1 MGFVDKLRNEVR
13 MVRNITK
20 YLEREEA
27 KQQQIINKM
36 KDVCVQTKMI

>member
-20 YLEREEA
+20 YFEKEEA
-27 KQQQIINKM
+27 KQRRTNMKK
-36 KDVCVQTKMI
+36 KDVAVQTTN

>member
-20 YLEREEA
+20 YLEKEEA
-27 KQQQIINKM
+27 KQRHTNMKK
-36 KDVCVQTKMI
+36 KDVGVQTTTN

>member
-27 KQQQIINKM
+27 KQQIIHKM
-36 KDVCVQTKMI
+36 KDVCVQTKLI